1 MKIKNNRLIKVTNH
15 DIINGTF
22 ETPNNI
28 NKIEKRRKK
37 KMSSDVQQFSN
48 MLMIALVFLIF
59 VLIALTV
66 VYFLMRMKEN
76 KPLSNKKNNK
86 NESDAEKKVQS
97 SSKTQTMSKES
108 ISKFMEFDKVEDN
121 MIIQK
126 GGKRFVM
133 VVECQGINYDLMS
146 EMEKTAVEEGF
157 IQFLNTLRHPIQIYI
172 QTRTVNLNDS
182 IQKYKASVNEIEM
195 ELNKKQIEYNTIK
208 KSNAYSKEQIDNA
221 FYELTKKKN
230 LYEYG
235 KDLVKD
241 TEKISLNKNVLTKKY
256 YIVISYFSEEAMKE
270 DYAKDEIQ
278 NMAFSELYTKAQSII
293 RTLFACSVSGKILNS
308 YELVELLYY
317 SYNREQAEVY
327 GLDKA
332 IKAGYE
338 ELYSTAQDVI
348 DKKEKILDK
357 QIQEEAMKLA
367 KETTDRV
374 KSEKEKAYDNK
385 SNSMEKMIQEM
396 AKLIIEENKDYIG
409 PEVAEEAIKDISKQ
423 QEGGK
428 EDVQEK

>member
-1 MKIKNNRLIKVTNH
+1 
-15 DIINGTF
+15 
-22 ETPNNI
+22 
-28 NKIEKRRKK
+28 
-37 KMSSDVQQFSN
+37 MSSDVQQFSN
-48 MLMIALVFLIF
+48 MLMVALVFLIF
-59 VLIALTV
+59 ILITLTV
-66 VYFLMRMKEN
+66 VYFFMKMKEN
-76 KPLSNKKNNK
+76 KPLANEKNNK
-86 NESDAEKKVQS
+86 NETNKEKKISS

-182 IQKYKASVNEIEM
+182 IQKYKTSVNEIEM

-208 KSNAYSKEQIDNA
+208 KAGTYSQEQINKA
-221 FYELTKKKN
+221 FYELTKKQN

-270 DYAKDEIQ
+270 EYAKDEIQ

-293 RTLFACSVSGKILNS
+293 RTLFACSVNGKILNS

-357 QIQEEAMKLA
+357 QIKEEAMKLA

-374 KSEKEKAYDNK
+374 KSEKEKAYENK

-396 AKLIIEENKDYIG
+396 AKLIIEENKEYIG
-409 PEVAEEAIKDISKQ
+409 QDVAEKAINDISEQ

-428 EDVQEK
+428 ENVQEK

>member
-1 MKIKNNRLIKVTNH
+1 
-15 DIINGTF
+15 
-22 ETPNNI
+22 
-28 NKIEKRRKK
+28 
-37 KMSSDVQQFSN
+37 MSSDVQQFSN
-48 MLMIALVFLIF
+48 MLMVALVFLIF
-59 VLIALTV
+59 ILIALTV
-66 VYFLMRMKEN
+66 VYFLMKMKEN
-76 KPLSNKKNNK
+76 KPLSNEKNNK
-86 NESDAEKKVQS
+86 NETNKEKKIS
-97 SSKTQTMSKES
+97 STSKTQTMSKES

-208 KSNAYSKEQIDNA
+208 KSSAYSKEQIDNA

-256 YIVISYFSEEAMKE
+256 YIVISYFAEESTKE

-348 DKKEKILDK
+348 DKKERILDK

-374 KSEKEKAYDNK
+374 KSEKEKAYENK

-396 AKLIIEENKDYIG
+396 AKLIIEKNKEYIG
-409 PEVAEEAIKDISKQ
+409 QEVAEEAIADINEQ

-428 EDVQEK
+428 ENVQEK

>member
-1 MKIKNNRLIKVTNH
+1 
-15 DIINGTF
+15 
-22 ETPNNI
+22 
-28 NKIEKRRKK
+28 
-37 KMSSDVQQFSN
+37 MSSDVQQFSN

>member
-1 MKIKNNRLIKVTNH
+1 
-15 DIINGTF
+15 
-22 ETPNNI
+22 
-28 NKIEKRRKK
+28 
-37 KMSSDVQQFSN
+37 MSSDVQQFSN

-86 NESDAEKKVQS
+86 NEADKEKKVQS

>member
-1 MKIKNNRLIKVTNH
+1 
-15 DIINGTF
+15 
-22 ETPNNI
+22 
-28 NKIEKRRKK
+28 
-37 KMSSDVQQFSN
+37 MSSDVQQFSN

-59 VLIALTV
+59 ILIVLTV
-66 VYFLMRMKEN
+66 VYFLMKIKEN
-76 KPLSNKKNNK
+76 KPLSNEKNNK
-86 NESDAEKKVQS
+86 DNADKKNKIKS
-97 SSKTQTMSKES
+97 SSKIPTISKES
-108 ISKFMEFDKVEDN
+108 INKFMEFDKVEDN

-182 IQKYKASVNEIEM
+182 IQKYKTSVNEIEM

-208 KSNAYSKEQIDNA
+208 KAGTYSQEQINKA
-221 FYELTKKKN
+221 FYELTKKQN

-270 DYAKDEIQ
+270 EYAKDEIQ

-293 RTLFACSVSGKILNS
+293 RTLFACSVNGKILNS

-357 QIQEEAMKLA
+357 QIKEEAMKLA

-374 KSEKEKAYDNK
+374 KSEKEKAYENK

-396 AKLIIEENKDYIG
+396 AKLIIEENKEYIG
-409 PEVAEEAIKDISKQ
+409 QDVAEKAINDISEQ

-428 EDVQEK
+428 ENVQEK

>member
-1 MKIKNNRLIKVTNH
+1 
-15 DIINGTF
+15 
-22 ETPNNI
+22 
-28 NKIEKRRKK
+28 
-37 KMSSDVQQFSN
+37 MSSDVQQFSN

-86 NESDAEKKVQS
+86 NEADAEKKVQS

-256 YIVISYFSEEAMKE
+256 YIVISYFSEEAMKA

-374 KSEKEKAYDNK
+374 KSEKEKVYDNK

-409 PEVAEEAIKDISKQ
+409 PEVAEEAIADINEQ

-428 EDVQEK
+428 ENVQEK

>member
-1 MKIKNNRLIKVTNH
+1 
-15 DIINGTF
+15 
-22 ETPNNI
+22 
-28 NKIEKRRKK
+28 
-37 KMSSDVQQFSN
+37 MSSDVQQFSN

-86 NESDAEKKVQS
+86 NEADAEKKVQS

-374 KSEKEKAYDNK
+374 KSEKEKVYDNK

-409 PEVAEEAIKDISKQ
+409 PEVAEEAIADINEQ

-428 EDVQEK
+428 ENVQEK

>member
-1 MKIKNNRLIKVTNH
+1 
-15 DIINGTF
+15 
-22 ETPNNI
+22 
-28 NKIEKRRKK
+28 
-37 KMSSDVQQFSN
+37 MSSDVQQFSN
-48 MLMIALVFLIF
+48 MLMVALVFLIF
-59 VLIALTV
+59 ILIALTV
-66 VYFLMRMKEN
+66 VYFLMKMKEN
-76 KPLSNKKNNK
+76 KPLSNEKNNK
-86 NESDAEKKVQS
+86 NETNKEKKILS
-97 SSKTQTMSKES
+97 TSKTQTMSKES

-208 KSNAYSKEQIDNA
+208 KSSAYSKEQIDNA

-256 YIVISYFSEEAMKE
+256 YIVISYFAEEATKE

-348 DKKEKILDK
+348 DKKERILDK

-374 KSEKEKAYDNK
+374 KSEKEKAYENK

-396 AKLIIEENKDYIG
+396 AKLIIEENKEYIG
-409 PEVAEEAIKDISKQ
+409 QEVAEEAIADINEQ

-428 EDVQEK
+428 ENVQEK

>member
-1 MKIKNNRLIKVTNH
+1 
-15 DIINGTF
+15 
-22 ETPNNI
+22 
-28 NKIEKRRKK
+28 
-37 KMSSDVQQFSN
+37 MSSDVQQFSN
-48 MLMIALVFLIF
+48 MLMVALVFLIF
-59 VLIALTV
+59 ILIALTV
-66 VYFLMRMKEN
+66 VYFLMKMKEN
-76 KPLSNKKNNK
+76 KPLSNEKNNK
-86 NESDAEKKVQS
+86 NETNKEKKILS
-97 SSKTQTMSKES
+97 TSKTQTMSKES

-133 VVECQGINYDLMS
+133 VVECQGINYDLKS

-208 KSNAYSKEQIDNA
+208 KSSAYSKEQIDNA

-256 YIVISYFSEEAMKE
+256 YIVISYFAEEATKE

-348 DKKEKILDK
+348 DKKERILDK

-374 KSEKEKAYDNK
+374 KSEKEKAYENK

-396 AKLIIEENKDYIG
+396 AKLIIEENKEYIG
-409 PEVAEEAIKDISKQ
+409 QEVAEEAIADINEQ

-428 EDVQEK
+428 ENVQEK

>member
-1 MKIKNNRLIKVTNH
+1 
-15 DIINGTF
+15 
-22 ETPNNI
+22 
-28 NKIEKRRKK
+28 
-37 KMSSDVQQFSN
+37 MSSDVQQFSN
-48 MLMIALVFLIF
+48 MLMVALVFLIF
-59 VLIALTV
+59 ILIALTV
-66 VYFLMRMKEN
+66 VYFLMKMKEN
-76 KPLSNKKNNK
+76 KPLSNEKNNK
-86 NESDAEKKVQS
+86 NETNKEKKIS
-97 SSKTQTMSKES
+97 STSKTQTMSKES

-208 KSNAYSKEQIDNA
+208 KSSAYSKEQIDNA

-317 SYNREQAEVY
+317 AYNREQAEVY

-348 DKKEKILDK
+348 DKKERILDK

-374 KSEKEKAYDNK
+374 KSEKEKAYENK

-396 AKLIIEENKDYIG
+396 AKLIIEENKEYIG
-409 PEVAEEAIKDISKQ
+409 QEVAEEAIADINEQ

-428 EDVQEK
+428 ENVQEK

>member
-1 MKIKNNRLIKVTNH
+1 
-15 DIINGTF
+15 
-22 ETPNNI
+22 
-28 NKIEKRRKK
+28 
-37 KMSSDVQQFSN
+37 MSSDVQQFSN
-48 MLMIALVFLIF
+48 MLMVALVFLIF
-59 VLIALTV
+59 ILIALTV
-66 VYFLMRMKEN
+66 VYFLMKMKEN
-76 KPLSNKKNNK
+76 KPLSNEKNNK
-86 NESDAEKKVQS
+86 NETNKEKKIS
-97 SSKTQTMSKES
+97 STSKTQTMSKES

-208 KSNAYSKEQIDNA
+208 KSSAYSKEQIDNA

-256 YIVISYFSEEAMKE
+256 YIVISYFAEEATKE

-278 NMAFSELYTKAQSII
+278 NMAFSELCTKAQSII

-348 DKKEKILDK
+348 DKKERILDK

-374 KSEKEKAYDNK
+374 KSEKEKAYENK

-396 AKLIIEENKDYIG
+396 AKLIIEENKEYIG
-409 PEVAEEAIKDISKQ
+409 QEVAEEAIADINEQ

-428 EDVQEK
+428 ENVQEK

>member
-1 MKIKNNRLIKVTNH
+1 
-15 DIINGTF
+15 
-22 ETPNNI
+22 
-28 NKIEKRRKK
+28 
-37 KMSSDVQQFSN
+37 MSSDVQQFSN
-48 MLMIALVFLIF
+48 MLMVALVFLIF
-59 VLIALTV
+59 ILIALTV
-66 VYFLMRMKEN
+66 VYFLMKMKEN
-76 KPLSNKKNNK
+76 KPLSNEKNNK
-86 NESDAEKKVQS
+86 NETNKEKKIS
-97 SSKTQTMSKES
+97 STSKTQTMSKES

-208 KSNAYSKEQIDNA
+208 KSSAYSKEQIDNA

-256 YIVISYFSEEAMKE
+256 YIVISYFAEEATKE

-348 DKKEKILDK
+348 DKKERILDK

-374 KSEKEKAYDNK
+374 KSEKEKAYENK

-396 AKLIIEENKDYIG
+396 AKLIIEENKEYIG
-409 PEVAEEAIKDISKQ
+409 QEVAEEAIADINEQ

-428 EDVQEK
+428 ENVQEK

>member
-1 MKIKNNRLIKVTNH
+1 
-15 DIINGTF
+15 
-22 ETPNNI
+22 
-28 NKIEKRRKK
+28 
-37 KMSSDVQQFSN
+37 MSSDVQQFSN
-48 MLMIALVFLIF
+48 MLMVALVFLIF
-59 VLIALTV
+59 ILIALTV
-66 VYFLMRMKEN
+66 VYFLMKMKEN
-76 KPLSNKKNNK
+76 KPLSNEKNNK
-86 NESDAEKKVQS
+86 NETNKEKKIS
-97 SSKTQTMSKES
+97 STSKTQTMSKES

-208 KSNAYSKEQIDNA
+208 KSSAYSKEQIDNA

-348 DKKEKILDK
+348 DKKERILDK

-374 KSEKEKAYDNK
+374 KSEKEKAYENK

-396 AKLIIEENKDYIG
+396 AKLIIEENKEYIG
-409 PEVAEEAIKDISKQ
+409 QEVAEEAIADINEQ

-428 EDVQEK
+428 ENVQEK

>member
-1 MKIKNNRLIKVTNH
+1 
-15 DIINGTF
+15 
-22 ETPNNI
+22 
-28 NKIEKRRKK
+28 
-37 KMSSDVQQFSN
+37 
-48 MLMIALVFLIF
+48 
-59 VLIALTV
+59 
-66 VYFLMRMKEN
+66 
-76 KPLSNKKNNK
+76 
-86 NESDAEKKVQS
+86 
-97 SSKTQTMSKES
+97 MSKES

-208 KSNAYSKEQIDNA
+208 KSSAYSKEQIDNA

-348 DKKEKILDK
+348 DKKERILDK

-374 KSEKEKAYDNK
+374 KSEKEKAYENK

-396 AKLIIEENKDYIG
+396 AKLIIEENKEYIG
-409 PEVAEEAIKDISKQ
+409 QEVAEEAIADINEQ

-428 EDVQEK
+428 ENVQEK